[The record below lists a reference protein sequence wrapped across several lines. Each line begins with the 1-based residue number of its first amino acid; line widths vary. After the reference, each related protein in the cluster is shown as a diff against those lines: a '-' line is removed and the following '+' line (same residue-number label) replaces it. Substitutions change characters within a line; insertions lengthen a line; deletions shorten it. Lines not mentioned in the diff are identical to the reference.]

1 MAYSEAVAEKIREA
15 LKMHKGLSERK
26 MFGGI
31 AFMLNGHMCCGVLE
45 KNLVLRLG
53 ESAAAQALTKPHTRL
68 MDFTGKPLKTMGAQH
83 LKTGPGRMGI
93 GRRDHVLGG
102 AHGSACHGRRRQRS
116 GGLTAA
122 GAFGLGA
129 GLAGFHNLR
138 RNRRWLN
145 LVRCLGPGRL
155 ARGQGAGERDDQ
167 NCPAFEESHAGEF
180 VRAPGHYDIC
190 HPLLLR

>member
-68 MDFTGKPLKTMGAQH
+68 MDFTGKPLKTMVYVSPPGYRSNHDLQAW
-83 LKTGPGRMGI
+83 LKQTI
-93 GRRDHVLGG
+93 GHV
-102 AHGSACHGRRRQRS
+102 RS
-116 GGLTAA
+116 LPPKKAKPTIEDRFFKAKGK
-122 GAFGLGA
+122 
-129 GLAGFHNLR
+129 
-138 RNRRWLN
+138 
-145 LVRCLGPGRL
+145 
-155 ARGQGAGERDDQ
+155 
-167 NCPAFEESHAGEF
+167 
-180 VRAPGHYDIC
+180 
-190 HPLLLR
+190 